1 MKPINIFALTRKMNT
16 ENLGRLERQMSGRKF
31 FLTVK
36 DWEIE
41 SLRKLIDHLQAYMP
55 RAYELLFY
63 YSFQIP
69 KLGKEF
75 DLLRISA
82 DTVINIELKSNAV
95 PDEQVR
101 KQLAQNRYYLAT
113 LGLNIRSYTYISG
126 EDRLLRLTG
135 GGNIIE
141 ASWDT
146 LCEDLNKQQDPYTG
160 DIEKLFREESYIIS
174 PHAQPERFLQ
184 KEYFLTSQQKD
195 IEKRILKV
203 IKENGKCFQGF
214 CGLPGTGKTLLLY
227 DLAMALSERSRVAI
241 FHCGSFSDELR
252 HLDGRL
258 KRIDFLNGLNEKI
271 EKSLDGYSAVLVDEA
286 HKLNINCFQEI
297 IEYAGSSDVPV
308 IFCYDS
314 EEAIEQSELGDHIVS
329 HYYELPEYIE
339 YNLTN
344 RIRANSELSAF
355 IQCLMR
361 GSNYNHRKDYPSV
374 DVAYVS
380 CEEEAKKLLE
390 YYQSNGYTFIY
401 DSNISKSIDG
411 DHESYEV
418 EIAGRH
424 EYDKVV
430 MIMDSHF
437 IYREDKGL
445 CSDCNGS
452 FESPVRKLFHG
463 LNRAKSGLAIVIA
476 QNEQVFEVVLSI
488 LQGQGKNKK

>member
-1 MKPINIFALTRKMNT
+1 MNT

-41 SLRKLIDHLQAYMP
+41 SLRKLMEHLQAYMP

-203 IKENGKCFQGF
+203 IKENGRCFQGF

-227 DLAMALSERSRVAI
+227 DLAMVLSERSRVAI

-286 HKLNINCFQEI
+286 HKLNINCFREI

-314 EEAIEQSELGDHIVS
+314 EEAIEPSELGDHIVS

-339 YNLTN
+339 YSLTN

-361 GSNYNHRKDYPSV
+361 GSNYNHRKDFPSV
-374 DVAYVS
+374 DVAYAS
-380 CEEEAKKLLE
+380 CEEEVKMLLE

-401 DSNISKSIDG
+401 DSNIYKSITG
-411 DHESYEV
+411 DYESYEV

-430 MIMDSHF
+430 MIIDSHF

-445 CSDCNGS
+445 CSDCDGS
-452 FESPVRKLFHG
+452 YESPVRKLFHG
-463 LNRAKSGLAIVIA
+463 LNRAKSGLATVVVR
-476 QNEQVFEVVLSI
+476 NEQVFEVVLSI
-488 LQGQGKNKK
+488 LQGHGKNKK